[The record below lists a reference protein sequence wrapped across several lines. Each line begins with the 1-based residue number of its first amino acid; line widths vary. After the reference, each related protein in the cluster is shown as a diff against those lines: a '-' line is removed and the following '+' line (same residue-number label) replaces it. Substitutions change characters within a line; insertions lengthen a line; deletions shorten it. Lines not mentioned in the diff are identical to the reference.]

1 MSFFDRLRA
10 GWAAGKS
17 CLEVL
22 RNDKSLI
29 VFPMLSGICALLV
42 LASFALPLA
51 IIKPAFIQ
59 AAIDQHHVEA
69 RQTPPWF
76 WVMAFAFYFCNYFV
90 IYFFNAALIHCAI
103 QHYRREPV
111 TAGDGLRA
119 ALRRLPEL
127 LAWSLVSAT
136 VGLIL
141 RMIENANEKF
151 GAFVSAIL
159 GSAWTVVTYFVVP
172 VLVVERVGPMTAI
185 RRSWQILRKT
195 WGESIAGHA
204 GVGWALLPFWL
215 IGILV
220 AVLGAF
226 LMSKATAI
234 GVAVIAVALIYFLVL
249 GLVDATLKGILM
261 GALYLYSTNGEVP
274 EEFDRESLEQSFT
287 QKRAS

>member
-22 RNDKSLI
+22 RNDKTLI
-29 VFPMLSGICALLV
+29 VFPLLSGLGALMV

-51 IIKPAFIQ
+51 VIKPAFLKTVF
-59 AAIDQHHVEA
+59 DEHHVNA
-69 RQTPPWF
+69 RETPPWF
-76 WVMAFAFYFCNYFV
+76 WAVAFAFYFCNYFV

-103 QHYRREPV
+103 QHFRREPV

-119 ALRRLPEL
+119 AMRRLPEL
-127 LAWSLVSAT
+127 LVWSLVSAT
-136 VGLIL
+136 VGLAL

-159 GSAWTVVTYFVVP
+159 GGAWTVVTYFVVP
-172 VLVVERVGPMTAI
+172 VLVVEGVGPMAAI
-185 RRSWQILRKT
+185 QRSWQILRKT

-215 IGILV
+215 LGLLV
-220 AVLGAF
+220 AILGVVLLSKAAALGA
-226 LMSKATAI
+226 
-234 GVAVIAVALIYFLVL
+234 AVIAVAVIYFMVL
-249 GLVDATLKGILM
+249 GLVDATLKGILT
-261 GALYLYSTNGEVP
+261 GALYLYSTHGEVP
-274 EEFDRESLEQSFT
+274 PEFDRDSLGQSFT
-287 QKRAS
+287 SKRAS

>member
-1 MSFFDRLRA
+1 MSFLDRLRA
-10 GWAAGKS
+10 GWVAGKS

-29 VFPMLSGICALLV
+29 VFPLLSGLAALIV

-51 IIKPAFIQ
+51 VIKPAFLSTILN
-59 AAIDQHHVEA
+59 QHHVNA
-69 RQTPPWF
+69 RETPPWF
-76 WVMAFAFYFCNYFV
+76 WVVAFAFYFCNYFV
-90 IYFFNAALIHCAI
+90 IYFFNAALVHCAI
-103 QHYRREPV
+103 QHFRREPV

-119 ALRRLPEL
+119 AVRRLPEL

-136 VGLIL
+136 VGLVL

-172 VLVVERVGPMTAI
+172 VLVVERVGPLSAI
-185 RRSWQILRKT
+185 QRSWQILRKT
-195 WGESIAGHA
+195 WGESIGGHA

-220 AVLGAF
+220 AVLGAM
-226 LMSKATAI
+226 LLSKSAALGIAMI
-234 GVAVIAVALIYFLVL
+234 GVAVVYFLIL
-249 GLVDATLKGILM
+249 GLVDATLKGILV
-261 GALYLYSTNGEVP
+261 GALYLYSTHGEVP
-274 EEFDRESLEQSFT
+274 AEFDRESLDQSFT
-287 QKRAS
+287 PKRN